1 MIQMMTAFT
10 TEVDEVDDALT
21 GLLEQIDLTALRK
34 NSVGLIT
41 CHFDF
46 TSTSLFTQLR
56 EKLPFDIIGMTTL
69 ASANRHGSSMYAL
82 SLTVLTS
89 DDVSFQTQVTAPLD
103 AENYHGEITAAYNRA
118 AEKLP
123 GPPAMVLGFFP
134 YVNTLSGA
142 FMVSSLDSA
151 CGGVPVWGSLATNI
165 DVSFERCHAFL
176 NNEQGLN
183 VLAMLLVHGPMDPGF
198 FVVAIPRQK
207 IRENRGMI
215 TKSSGCVLY
224 EINGIPAL
232 EYFDSIGVVILKD
245 SPIVTP
251 LLVYYEGASEPV
263 ALGVYMVGDDGS
275 LNCGGEMPQGAM
287 IAAGE
292 ISPEGILSTAG
303 ECVNR
308 LLKSGKK
315 DGALMLPCVTRYVML
330 SPNQNSEMERVA
342 EMMNGAMPYMLGY
355 SGGEVCP
362 VRDESGKWQNHFHN
376 YTFSACAF

>member
-10 TEVDEVDDALT
+10 TEVDEVDDALV
-21 GLLEQIDLTALRK
+21 GLLEQIDITALRK
-34 NSVGLIT
+34 NSVGIIT

-46 TSTSLFTQLR
+46 TTTSIFARLR

-89 DDVSFQTQVTAPLD
+89 DDVFFQTEVTAPLD
-103 AENYHGEITAAYNRA
+103 IKNHHGEIAAAYNRA
-118 AEKLP
+118 CGKLP
-123 GPPAMVLGFFP
+123 GPPAMALGFFP

-142 FMVSSLDSA
+142 MMVSSFDSA
-151 CGGVPVWGSLATNI
+151 CGGIPVWGSLATNI
-165 DVSFERCHAFL
+165 DVSFEKCHAFR
-176 NNEQGLN
+176 NSEQGLN
-183 VLAMLLVHGPMDPGF
+183 VLAMLVIHGPIDPEF

-215 TKSSGCVLY
+215 TKSSGCVLQ

-232 EYFDSIGVVILKD
+232 QYFESTGVVIMKD

-251 LLVYYEGASEPV
+251 LMVYYEGAADPV
-263 ALGVYMVGDDGS
+263 ALGIYTVCDDGS
-275 LNCGGEMPQGAM
+275 LICGGEMPQGAM

-292 ISPEGILSTAG
+292 ISHDGIISTAE

-308 LLKSGKK
+308 VLGSGKK
-315 DGALMLPCVTRYVML
+315 DGVLMLPCVTRYVML
-330 SPNQNSEMERVA
+330 SPDPNSEMDRVA
-342 EMMNGAMPYMLGY
+342 ELMNGSTPYMLGY

-362 VRDESGKWQNHFHN
+362 VRDESGKWQNRFHN